1 MRGKFKLPDVVLC
14 VLSMHK
20 VLGSTSSTK
29 IKEEEEEEE
38 EEKEEEEEG
47 LRMWPSIVVSG
58 RVPY

>member
-38 EEKEEEEEG
+38 EKEEKRRKG
-47 LRMWPSIVVSG
+47 LGCGPVE
-58 RVPY
+58 